1 MKKRKGSL
9 FMRTRAVLLSAV
21 LVVCMVSNAAPVSV
35 LAKENVDSSVN
46 TDSLEKA
53 AETAGGGTK
62 PEEKPGAETV
72 EGANPEGGKKTGTEG
87 TGETGTEGS
96 GGTGPEGTGETGIEG
111 TGTEGTG
118 EIGTEG
124 TEGEGTGGTEGTEK
138 PGIGGTEGTD
148 GVTGTEPVGE
158 TGPETPETS
167 TEKEQAPEAISG
179 NGVAPG
185 TMAIQQGAVTVAEE
199 TTKTI
204 ITGIQLEY
212 ASWCLGGV
220 DSFREG
226 GEKED
231 EVRGIT
237 IVGCICTPEYE
248 KWGVTLNNADFGW
261 MKEEE
266 SGGYVRYTK
275 ETWEKGTYVYKIA
288 ITIETDGAFDENVS
302 ISDPTGEV
310 WTVAGLNDDKSEIIL
325 LSGDVVKTG
334 HAHAWSS
341 DWTYSETHHWHEC
354 SADDCPEADD
364 TAKDGYGEHDYYD
377 YGDMTCDICGYD
389 RAPSG
394 KDWWFDADGKLTIS
408 SAEGMT
414 DWIANGGKY
423 SGNVRNAEIQ
433 GEVTSIESNVFSY
446 CRNMKSVILPDSVT
460 SIGDGAFSSCM
471 SLKSIT
477 IPGNVTSIGNGA
489 FSSCVSLRSI
499 AIPGSVTSIGDS
511 AFYNCGLK
519 EITMLGETPP
529 TIGKNV
535 FNMCKFVDDNEQGIR
550 VPEGTA
556 ADYQREWPD
565 WAAYIT
571 VTSNPGIVTPEVK
584 PGNNA
589 PAVNISTSAAELE
602 EILLTEDEKQ
612 QVQNGTDIKIV
623 LEVQDAGNTVSD
635 SDKAAV
641 QQKLNGFTIGQ
652 YLDIDLYKMAGGTRT
667 DISETKEKLTIVLTV
682 PNSLKNTDSQKKRTF
697 AVIRVHGGGVEV
709 LNDLD
714 NNADTIT
721 IETDR
726 FSTYAI
732 VYQDAEDGGNGG
744 NTGGNGGNN
753 GGNTGDGNNGS
764 NSGSTG
770 GGNTGGSNSGSDG
783 DNSGNS
789 GSGDSSAGD
798 NSGNNGDNSS
808 NAGGSSNVN
817 GNGSSNSGKTGFYNS
832 SNNSSV
838 NPGSSGQN
846 AAGPGPSKGS
856 EPKTGDA
863 EPIELYATL
872 AMIMGFAYLLL
883 YFTDRKRGMTEE
895 TKKEL
900 VGRIVAWAKRGGKFR
915 RYPALAAI
923 FVLLV
928 YYHSIGRKMCMRWEE
943 VYGE

>member
-35 LAKENVDSSVN
+35 LAKENVDSPVN

-111 TGTEGTG
+111 TGTEGT
-118 EIGTEG
+118 EG
-124 TEGEGTGGTEGTEK
+124 TEGDGTEGTGGTEGTEK
-138 PGIGGTEGTD
+138 PGTGGTD

-158 TGPETPETS
+158 TGPEKPETP
-167 TEKEQAPEAISG
+167 TEKEQAPGAIGG

-204 ITGIQLEY
+204 ITGIQLKY
-212 ASWCLGGV
+212 VYGNDKGV
-220 DSFREG
+220 CSFREG
-226 GEKED
+226 GENEEK
-231 EVRGIT
+231 VQGILM
-237 IVGCICTPEYE
+237 VVDKSTPECPNN
-248 KWGVTLNNADFGW
+248 TLTDKGW
-261 MKEEE
+261 MKEE
-266 SGGYVRYTK
+266 SGGYVAYTN
-275 ETWEKGTYVYKIA
+275 ETWEEGTYVYE
-288 ITIETDGAFDENVS
+288 IEVTANFLDTGCVFDENVS

-310 WTVAGLNDDKSEIIL
+310 WTVVGLSDDLKKITL
-325 LSGDVVKTG
+325 HSGDVVKTI
-334 HAHAWSS
+334 HNHSWSS
-341 DWTYSETHHWHEC
+341 DWTYNETHHWHKC
-354 SADDCPEADD
+354 SADDCPGADD
-364 TAKDGYGEHDYYD
+364 TAKDGYGEHVYDD
-377 YGDMTCDICGYD
+377 YGDMTCNICGYD

-394 KDWWFDADGKLTIS
+394 KDWGFDADGKLTIS
-408 SAEGMT
+408 SAAGMA
-414 DWIANGGKY
+414 DWIANGGNY
-423 SGNVRNAEIQ
+423 RTNVRNAEIQ
-433 GEVTSIESNVFSY
+433 GEVTSIESSVFGG
-446 CRNMKSVILPDSVT
+446 CVNMRSVILPDSVT
-460 SIGDGAFSSCM
+460 SIGGGAFSGCM
-471 SLKSIT
+471 SLESIT
-477 IPGNVTSIGNGA
+477 IPGNVTSIGNNA
-489 FSSCVSLRSI
+489 FTGCVGLKSI
-499 AIPGSVTSIGDS
+499 TIPGSVISIGDN

-519 EITMLGETPP
+519 EITVLGETPP

-535 FNMCKFVDDNEQGIR
+535 FNMCLFADKNEQGIR
-550 VPEGTA
+550 VPEGTV

-571 VTSNPGIVTPEVK
+571 GTSNPGTVTPEVK

-589 PAVNISTSAAELE
+589 PTVNITTPAAELE

-635 SDKAAV
+635 LDKAAA
-641 QQKLNGFTIGQ
+641 QQALNGFTVGQ
-652 YLDIDLYKMAGGTRT
+652 YLNIDLYKMAGGTRT
-667 DISETKEKLTIVLTV
+667 DISVTTEKITIVLTV
-682 PNSLKNTDSQKKRTF
+682 PDSLKNTDSRKTRTF
-697 AVIRVHGGGVEV
+697 GVVRVHGGGAEV

-714 NNADTIT
+714 SNADTIT
-721 IETDR
+721 IATDR

-732 VYQDAEDGGNGG
+732 VYQDAEDGGSGD
-744 NTGGNGGNN
+744 NGGNN
-753 GGNTGDGNNGS
+753 GENTGGN
-764 NSGSTG
+764 
-770 GGNTGGSNSGSDG
+770 GGNTGGSNSGSGGG

-789 GSGDSSAGD
+789 GSGDSNAGN
-798 NSGNNGDNSS
+798 NSDNNGDNSS
-808 NAGGSSNVN
+808 NNGGSSNVN
-817 GNGSSNSGKTGFYNS
+817 GNGSNNSG
-832 SNNSSV
+832 V

-846 AAGPGPSKGS
+846 AAEPGSSKDG

-900 VGRIVAWAKRGGKFR
+900 VRRIVAWAKRGGKFR

-923 FVLLV
+923 FVLLA
-928 YYHSIGRKMCMRWEE
+928 YYHSIGKKMCVKWEE